1 MEWVCTICLKRLF
14 EEKRIWNMFW
24 KTIVPFV
31 VFLAHSVSQQ
41 NCSSSLFRSL
51 WNKINLLTIH
61 TFSLYIFLSSHDE
74 LDDWSPNGWYAVYW
88 YAIQG
93 VQDGLTSSK
102 KRSFIFGANNFVHHF
117 YSGKMCVHF
126 DIWKSSEYN
135 FLKISSE
142 ASWTPCIYWV

>member
-1 MEWVCTICLKRLF
+1 MEWVCNSIWENKTFWRENNL
-14 EEKRIWNMFW
+14 EKMFW

-102 KRSFIFGANNFVHHF
+102 KRSLFLVQIIFFIIFTVE
-117 YSGKMCVHF
+117 KCVYILTF
-126 DIWKSSEYN
+126 ESPQSTT
-135 FLKISSE
+135 F
-142 ASWTPCIYWV
+142 

>member
-1 MEWVCTICLKRLF
+1 MAEKRLQSTKHFWKDFF
-14 EEKRIWNMFW
+14 EILKTKEFGKMFW
-24 KTIVPFV
+24 ETIVLFV
-31 VFLAHSVSQQ
+31 VFLAHSMSQQ
-41 NCSSSLFRSL
+41 NCTSSLFRSL

-102 KRSFIFGANNFVHHF
+102 RSLFLVQIILFIIFIVEKFVYILTFEIPHNTTF
-117 YSGKMCVHF
+117 
-126 DIWKSSEYN
+126 
-135 FLKISSE
+135 
-142 ASWTPCIYWV
+142 